1 MSHKYP
7 PIADHGLIGDL
18 QTCALVDL
26 NGTIGWFCSPRFD
39 SPSIFASLLDAEKGG
54 HFSLR
59 AVGDGI
65 TVKQLYLVDTC
76 ILITRY
82 LAEHGVGEV
91 IDFMPIDKPHEATD
105 THRIV
110 RIARVIRGEVTF
122 ELECAPAFDYGRQE
136 HHMTLTDHHALFSSE
151 DFEMSF
157 HSTAMLD
164 LSEGKSIKNGAARA
178 SVTLQ
183 EGQMFGCTLTT
194 GPDSSVAGALKRHEA
209 NRLAMKTIEFWRE
222 WVGNST
228 YTGRWRERINRS
240 ALTLKLLTYAPTGAI
255 VAAPTTS
262 LPEQLGGERNWDYRY
277 TWVRDGSFS
286 VMALMELGFTDEAA
300 AFLKWLV
307 QRVREAFDTNPNAPL
322 NLMYKIDGK
331 SDLEEAELDHWEG
344 YHKSAPV
351 RIGNGAADQLQLDIY
366 GEAVDA
372 AYHLSKFGRHIDHE
386 TWTQL
391 CEIMVWLA
399 GNWDRPDEGIWE
411 TRGGQQDFT
420 YSRLMCWVAFDRVIR
435 LARDRGL
442 PAPLDQWLATRDQI
456 YNQIQDHAWNPKV
469 GAYTQYYGADV
480 VDAALLKMPLV
491 GFVSPRDPRWLST
504 MEVIQNEIVSD
515 SLVFRYN
522 PSATP
527 DGLAGDEGTFSICT
541 FWFVDALV
549 RQGAIAEAR
558 LVFEQMMTY
567 SNHLG
572 LYSEE
577 IGPRGEQLGNFPQ
590 AFTHLALITAATNL
604 NKALDAGGKVE
615 YGEVLSTVFGKLFLA

>member
-26 NGTIGWFCSPRFD
+26 TGTIGWFCSPRFD
-39 SPSIFASLLDAEKGG
+39 SPAIFASLLDAEKGG
-54 HFSLR
+54 HFQLT
-59 AVGDGI
+59 AVGEGI

-91 IDFMPIDKPHEATD
+91 IDFMPIDNPQEATD

-122 ELECAPAFDYGRQE
+122 ELECAPAFDYGRNE
-136 HHMTLTDHHALFSSE
+136 HDLTLTDHHALFTSG
-151 DFEMSF
+151 DIEMSL
-157 HSTAMLD
+157 HTTTMLD
-164 LSEGKSIKNGAARA
+164 LSKGKSIKNGVART
-178 SVTLQ
+178 SVTLK
-183 EGQMFGCTLTT
+183 EGHVFGCTLTT
-194 GPDSSVAGALKRHEA
+194 GQHGATAGALSRREA
-209 NRLAMKTIEFWRE
+209 NRLAMDTIEFWRR
-222 WVGNST
+222 WISKST

-262 LPEQLGGERNWDYRY
+262 LPEQVGGERNWDYRY

-307 QRVREAFDTNPNAPL
+307 QRVRDAFGSNPNAPL
-322 NLMYKIDGK
+322 NLMYKIDGD
-331 SDLEEAELDHWEG
+331 SNLVEEELDHLKG
-344 YHKSAPV
+344 YHGSTPV

-372 AYHLSKFGRHIDHE
+372 AYHLSAFGRHVDHE
-386 TWTQL
+386 TWMQL

-411 TRGGQQDFT
+411 TRGGQQHFT

-442 PAPLDQWLATRDQI
+442 PAPLDQWITTRDQI
-456 YNQIQDHAWNPKV
+456 YTQIQEHGWNDKI

-491 GFVSPRDPRWLST
+491 GFVGARDPRWLST
-504 MEVIQNEIVSD
+504 MKVIQKEIVSD

-522 PSATP
+522 PSASP

-549 RQGAIAEAR
+549 HQGSIAEAR
-558 LVFEQMMTY
+558 LVFEQMLTY

-590 AFTHLALITAATNL
+590 AFTHLALITAATGL
-604 NKALDAGGKVE
+604 NNALDDNTVE
-615 YGEVLSTVFGKLFLA
+615 YSEVVSTTFRELFIG